1 MKVYFNIEPRKDSPR
16 KLVEVKLVRDFKT
29 TMLVELPDG
38 NIVLRKKSRDLP
50 KPEEEKLGRA

>member
-1 MKVYFNIEPRKDSPR
+1 VKVYFNIAPRKDSPR

-38 NIVLRKKSRDLP
+38 TIVLRKKNRDLP
-50 KPEEEKLGRA
+50 KEVEK